1 MVTVMLA
8 YCWEPVLGQY
18 CVHFTCGSREEED
31 ETEKVEKKKR
41 GIRKRRGGGGGE
53 VGGSGEKGEEREVVG
68 RSGRRTGR

>member
-1 MVTVMLA
+1 MVTVMFA

-41 GIRKRRGGGGGE
+41 GIRKRRGGGGE

-68 RSGRRTGR
+68 RSGRRRGR